1 MPRLRILKNISVFYA
16 ANYEAWTSFKINGN
30 DRVWRLS
37 PRPISI
43 SVCHR
48 RILSW
53 VSILLLFPNQLPRP
67 TRSWWIESGSVASLE
82 PTSRRSA
89 ASESRQSPTRSTT
102 SSKKWAQTICR
113 LEPAFTYL
121 NVIGQP
127 QPLFR
132 SFSIFSNRNKKLL
145 WWNVHLISCAR
156 IRTCK
161 TSLMSLSYLLNTL
174 PSIEK
179 MQINEQ
185 RPILINMKRSFCT
198 HMF

>member
-1 MPRLRILKNISVFYA
+1 M
-16 ANYEAWTSFKINGN
+16 
-30 DRVWRLS
+30 WRLS

-53 VSILLLFPNQLPRP
+53 VSRLLFPNQLPRP

-132 SFSIFSNRNKKLL
+132 SFSIFSNRNKTLL

-156 IRTCK
+156 IRTCNP
-161 TSLMSLSYLLNTL
+161 SLMSLSYL
-174 PSIEK
+174 K
-179 MQINEQ
+179 Q
-185 RPILINMKRSFCT
+185 RPILINMLRSFCT